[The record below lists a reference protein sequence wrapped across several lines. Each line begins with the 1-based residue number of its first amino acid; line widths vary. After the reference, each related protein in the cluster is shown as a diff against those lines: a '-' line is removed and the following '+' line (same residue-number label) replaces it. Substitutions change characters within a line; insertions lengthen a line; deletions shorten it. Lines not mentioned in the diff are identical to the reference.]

1 MRFSFLVSV
10 LLAGALAATVLAAAL
25 LVGLFPSGSG
35 GTATASGRPTFG
47 SFAPSTAAVTSPS
60 PTPTVAEPS
69 PTPAATFDPGLGGTY
84 TVQSGNSLSL
94 IGERLGIPWQTIAEA
109 NNIVGPAYIITPG
122 MVLII
127 PAISVPTSGADFYV
141 VQSGDTITGIAR
153 QFDID
158 PSTLAD
164 FNNIADWN
172 SIAVGDIIYIP
183 GRCERDTAAAAFVLA
198 CSPSRGRYFWDVA
211 GRPGIYLL

>member
-47 SFAPSTAAVTSPS
+47 SFVPSTAAVITPSPAPTVAA
-60 PTPTVAEPS
+60 PTPT
-69 PTPAATFDPGLGGTY
+69 PATSFDAGQGGTY
-84 TVQSGNSLSL
+84 TVQPGDSLSL
-94 IGERLGIPWQTIAEA
+94 IGQRLGVPWQTIAEA
-109 NNIVGPAYIITPG
+109 NGIAAPDYVITPG
-122 MVLII
+122 QVLII
-127 PAISVPTSGADFYV
+127 PPTSVPTSGADFYV

-183 GRCERDTAAAAFVLA
+183 SDVNATPLPL
-198 CSPSRGRYFWDVA
+198 PSF
-211 GRPGIYLL
+211 

>member
-25 LVGLFPSGSG
+25 LVGLFPSSSG

-47 SFAPSTAAVTSPS
+47 SFVPSTAAAIT
-60 PTPTVAEPS
+60 PTPLPSVAEPS
-69 PTPAATFDPGLGGTY
+69 PTPAITFDPGQGGTY
-84 TVQSGNSLSL
+84 TVKSGDSLSL
-94 IGERLGIPWQTIAEA
+94 IGEKLGIPWQTIAEA
-109 NNIVGPAYIITPG
+109 NGIAGPDYIITPG
-122 MVLII
+122 QVLII
-127 PAISVPTSGADFYV
+127 PPISVPTSGADFYV
-141 VQSGDTITGIAR
+141 VQSGDTITGIAQ

-183 GRCERDTAAAAFVLA
+183 
-198 CSPSRGRYFWDVA
+198 SDVNA
-211 GRPGIYLL
+211 TPLPLESF

>member
-25 LVGLFPSGSG
+25 LVGLFPGSSG

-47 SFAPSTAAVTSPS
+47 TFVPSTPAAIT
-60 PTPTVAEPS
+60 PTPLASVAEPS
-69 PTPAATFDPGLGGTY
+69 PTAAESFDPGQGGTY
-84 TVQSGNSLSL
+84 TVRSGDSLSL

-109 NNIVGPAYIITPG
+109 NGIVGPAYIITPG
-122 MVLII
+122 MILII
-127 PAISVPTSGADFYV
+127 PAITVPTSGADFYV
-141 VQSGDTITGIAR
+141 VQSGDTITGIAQ

-172 SIAVGDIIYIP
+172 SIAVGDKIYIP
-183 GRCERDTAAAAFVLA
+183 ADADAT
-198 CSPSRGRYFWDVA
+198 P
-211 GRPGIYLL
+211 RPLESF